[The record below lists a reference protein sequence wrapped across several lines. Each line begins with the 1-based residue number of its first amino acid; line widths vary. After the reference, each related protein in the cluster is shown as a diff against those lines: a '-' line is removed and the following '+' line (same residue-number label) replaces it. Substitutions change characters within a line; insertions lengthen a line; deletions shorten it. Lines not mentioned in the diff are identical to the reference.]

1 MGIAPAAKEAEEAPE
16 EAAEAPEEAAEA
28 PDPAA
33 EDADPATDDAALAA
47 DEATLDA
54 EAFAD
59 DAALLADSLLEEPAA
74 PAAPV
79 MELKM
84 MVLPIVVLLPS
95 LSVET
100 MGSVV
105 MAVWPAPPAA
115 KMMVVPTS
123 LVMVLP
129 PDVMVE
135 CSVEVVMAEA
145 KWDVAEPPAPTAVPL
160 LCRAEVAAPPDV
172 WLLAE
177 EALADAVRGQ
187 LPVRVCPNSVAW
199 RMLTS
204 VAIRDTVG
212 NDRVSV
218 CSRWAVLGD
227 TIANTVA
234 EVDVGAEA
242 ERVR

>member
-1 MGIAPAAKEAEEAPE
+1 MRREPPPLENHDMGISCQILMRVVNTDMRFLPAAPTRSSLRVFFGSAYKASTAATPATPANAWAARVTMGIAPAAEEAE
-16 EAAEAPEEAAEA
+16 EAPEEAAEA

-105 MAVWPAPPAA
+105 MAE
-115 KMMVVPTS
+115 T
-123 LVMVLP
+123 
-129 PDVMVE
+129 
-135 CSVEVVMAEA
+135 

-177 EALADAVRGQ
+177 EALAAAALQ
-187 LPVRVCPNSVAW
+187 Y
-199 RMLTS
+199 
-204 VAIRDTVG
+204 
-212 NDRVSV
+212 
-218 CSRWAVLGD
+218 
-227 TIANTVA
+227 
-234 EVDVGAEA
+234 EA
-242 ERVR
+242 P